1 MQNRIVRFSEF
12 GGPEVLNIINEEIK
26 EPKINEVRIK
36 VKALGLNQAEVMLR
50 EGRYVGK
57 PELPSRIGIEASG
70 IVESIGEG
78 VTKFKEGDE
87 VCAIPFLSW
96 DDNDFWTN
104 DSINSYG
111 TYGDTAIIPEW
122 TLTKKISHQSF
133 EEAAAAWCQYL
144 TAWGG
149 LIYNSNI
156 EQRKCCLITGASS
169 SAAIGAMQIVK
180 IFGLKTIAVSRT
192 LKKAKELK
200 SIGYDEVLALEDDKF
215 EEIFSGTAISEGAQN
230 LVTDFERQYGKWNLF
245 GSPLSEASS
254 LTPCNSGNPFKCG
267 TPTVE
272 IFGGDGFNATGEVI
286 LGRVIEDVD
295 EEDIVGGIE
304 RTASIVGVKITNPG
318 SSYTRAPLVAFTD
331 SCGRGYGAYGKANID
346 VIPTSP
352 TYGQVTSISIV
363 SEGENYP
370 AGDQEPVYL
379 VDVVV
384 EDGGQDYAD
393 TDTLNPAHCG
403 DITIVDGR
411 ITKVT
416 LSNLCRFDDIAN
428 LTINSETGFGA
439 VLRPIMSTN
448 IPPVLQGDLVQVIDC
463 IYPK

>member
-215 EEIFSGTAISEGAQN
+215 EEN
-230 LVTDFERQYGKWNLF
+230 VLDVTNGVGFD
-245 GSPLSEASS
+245 LSYD
-254 LTPCNSGNPFKCG
+254 C
-267 TPTVE
+267 
-272 IFGGDGFNATGEVI
+272 
-286 LGRVIEDVD
+286 
-295 EEDIVGGIE
+295 VGGSHFVKLVNTVKARGLIVNYGNLNLDYSKIYTLPLLGK
-304 RTASIVGVKITNPG
+304 RIHLRFHSIFDTMRFADQRKEGVEWINDQMNKGNLKPI
-318 SSYTRAPLVAFTD
+318 
-331 SCGRGYGAYGKANID
+331 
-346 VIPTSP
+346 
-352 TYGQVTSISIV
+352 ISKV
-363 SEGENYP
+363 F
-370 AGDQEPVYL
+370 D
-379 VDVVV
+379 
-384 EDGGQDYAD
+384 
-393 TDTLNPAHCG
+393 LNN
-403 DITIVDGR
+403 IVDAHKYLDEGNQLGK
-411 ITKVT
+411 TVVT
-416 LSNLCRFDDIAN
+416 
-428 LTINSETGFGA
+428 T
-439 VLRPIMSTN
+439 
-448 IPPVLQGDLVQVIDC
+448 
-463 IYPK
+463 